1 MSDVLR
7 QMTLAS
13 KVVVCGVVLVLCVPR
28 GAEAQLSD
36 ILNIVENIQSRVGT
50 IESRV
55 SSAITQAQA
64 ARLAAEEVRT
74 QVREGV
80 DGLTPEL
87 REFIDSA
94 ISEART
100 VLEQETAGLDAF
112 APGGSCG
119 SVCEAFRTDLVA
131 SLTGSAD
138 FSAAILES
146 TGNPAVPDLSEVISV
161 LQLAPPRLLYPLYRV
176 LQGAVG
182 ASLSQR
188 LNLSAQE
195 TRAVVPMTT
204 LTTADACTVLVQN
217 ADRIQRWSTGAMT
230 LGALLKVVGGV
241 VKVLG
246 ETQFS
251 GEVGIAGFVS
261 GTITSNKRKQLGEAI
276 STVATVIDQTS
287 TFAANKVRSCLLSAF
302 QVETQAALATIQDT
316 LSGLDVDLT
325 NLDQPVST
333 RATQVS
339 VDAVQTTL
347 QGVAGDVA
355 LLLEQHGENPG
366 QPGRSLTLRVQ
377 IERQMVSGEHPLS
390 VFYMP
395 ESFGGLLE
403 TVRTVVEHTLAQHQ
417 AAGFP
422 VTQALHFLSKGDQA
436 LASLDYRAAYAWY
449 QHAYQR
455 ASVGHRG
462 DPRKDGR

>member
-7 QMTLAS
+7 QMALAS
-13 KVVVCGVVLVLCVPR
+13 KVVACGVVLVLCVPR
-28 GAEAQLSD
+28 GAEAQLSE

-55 SSAITQAQA
+55 STAISQAQA

-119 SVCEAFRTDLVA
+119 SVCEAFRADLA
-131 SLTGSAD
+131 GSLMGSAD

-146 TGNPAVPDLSEVISV
+146 TGNPALPDLSEAVSIV
-161 LQLAPPRLLYPLYRV
+161 QLAPARLLYPLYRV

-182 ASLSQR
+182 TTLRDRLTLST
-188 LNLSAQE
+188 QE
-195 TRAVVPMTT
+195 TRAVVPMTAQT
-204 LTTADACTVLVQN
+204 SPGACAIVVEH
-217 ADRIQRWSTGAMT
+217 AERIQRWSSGAT
-230 LGALLKVVGGV
+230 AIGVFLQVVGGI

-246 ETQFS
+246 ETEFS

-261 GTITSNKRKQLGEAI
+261 GTIKSNKRKQIGEGVT
-276 STVATVIDQTS
+276 TVATIIDKAS
-287 TFAANKVRSCLLSAF
+287 SFATTKVRYCLIFAF
-302 QVETQAALATIQDT
+302 QDETRSTLAEIDRTLGALD
-316 LSGLDVDLT
+316 LDLT
-325 NLDQPVST
+325 NLDQPVSS
-333 RATQVS
+333 RATQAS

-347 QGVAGDVA
+347 EGVASDVA
-355 LLLEQHGENPG
+355 LLLEEHGQGPG
-366 QPGRSLTLRVQ
+366 QPGRSMTLRVQ

-390 VFYMP
+390 VFYLP

-403 TVRTVVEHTLAQHQ
+403 TVRAVVEHTLAQHQ

-436 LASLDYRAAYAWY
+436 LASLDYRAAYGWY